1 MIVDLRIGIQSPV
14 ASVDQSSASFCL
26 IRWLY
31 FLPISHIYR
40 RRKPHLIG
48 GTKMT
53 AQVNGSPAGVLLAV
67 EKPTINILLYTDSRQ
82 FSESKAFI
90 DYFGLGLMIERQK
103 AHEPTFATLR
113 TTVVNRS
120 TASHADNK
128 LDAVLASE
136 SFDEIWF
143 FGFNQGN
150 TSGEPQSELD
160 ANEVAALTNWMKGN
174 AADGSEGGGVLMTGD
189 HANPVPANLVAN
201 ATGPCGEVLAGE
213 GYVGLGRAIGHCVPR
228 AGMLRSWQ
236 GPPTSNSSDSFS
248 TLVGPGFQMDR
259 TPQTLSL
266 ELVNEDGDPDPAG
279 EPHPL
284 FFYNENQFIEAFPDH
299 AHEGAV
305 ITPDTLDSTWP
316 TGANG
321 QTRPHVVA
329 RSTDR
334 RNQHVLNAVA
344 TYNGDLAGVGRIVA
358 DSTWHHYTNLNL
370 RGFPHPAPEGSAA
383 DQIGQFYANLAVWL
397 APRHKRLQ
405 MGLAMSWR
413 LAQYTLI
420 QEPDSDTQTLANSIQ
435 YLQFNSMSRCEAHEL
450 TQVLLPKPYGVF
462 TQNAAETHVDLQ
474 ALREL
479 YLANVIHLYHA
490 AMREEQEQRGSQF
503 NLAGTRMDIR
513 SLRLLPEKAFSYAL
527 EEQADRLKRHLE
539 AVRISGLQ
547 S

>member
-1 MIVDLRIGIQSPV
+1 
-14 ASVDQSSASFCL
+14 
-26 IRWLY
+26 
-31 FLPISHIYR
+31 
-40 RRKPHLIG
+40 
-48 GTKMT
+48 MT
-53 AQVNGSPAGVLLAV
+53 AQVNGSSVNESPGEVLLAV
-67 EKPTINILLYTDSRQ
+67 EKPTINILLYTDSTQ

-90 DYFGLGLMIERQK
+90 DYFGLGLMLERLK

-113 TTVVNRS
+113 TTVVNRN
-120 TASHADNK
+120 TTSHADNT
-128 LDAVLASE
+128 LDAVLARE

-150 TSGEPQSELD
+150 TSGEPQNELD

-201 ATGPCGEVLAGE
+201 ATGPCGEVPSGE
-213 GYVGLGRAIGHCVPR
+213 GFLGLGRAIGHCVPR
-228 AGMLRSWQ
+228 AGMLRSWE
-236 GPPTSNSSDSFS
+236 GPPTFRSWDSFS
-248 TLVGPGFQMDR
+248 TLAGFGFQMDR
-259 TPQTLSL
+259 TPQQLFL
-266 ELVNEDGDPDPAG
+266 EKLNDDGDPDPAG

-284 FFYNENQFIEAFPDH
+284 FFYQQDEFIEVFPDH

-316 TGANG
+316 SGANG

-329 RSTDR
+329 RSTDG
-334 RNQHVLNAVA
+334 RNHNSLNALA

-383 DQIGQFYANLAVWL
+383 DKIGQFYANLAVWL
-397 APRHKRLQ
+397 APHHKRVQ
-405 MGLAMSWR
+405 MGLAMSWQ

-435 YLQFNSMSRCEAHEL
+435 WLQNKSMSRCEAHEL
-450 TQVLLPKPYGVF
+450 TQVLLPEHYGAF
-462 TQNAAETHVDLQ
+462 TQDVAETHVDIPE
-474 ALREL
+474 LRQL
-479 YLANVIHLYHA
+479 FLANVIGQYHV
-490 AMREEQEQRGSQF
+490 AMRREQEQSGSQF
-503 NLAGTRMDIR
+503 NLATTKMDRR
-513 SLRLLPEKAFSYAL
+513 SLKALPERAFSNAL
-527 EEQADRLKRHLE
+527 ELQTQKLQRVLE
-539 AVRISGLQ
+539 AVRISGFQ